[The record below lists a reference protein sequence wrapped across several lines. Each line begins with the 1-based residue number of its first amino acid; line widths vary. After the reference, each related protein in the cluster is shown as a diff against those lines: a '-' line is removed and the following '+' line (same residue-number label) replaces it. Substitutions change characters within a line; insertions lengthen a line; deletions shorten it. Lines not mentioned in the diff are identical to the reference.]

1 MHLIFSHDCMVPHGT
16 PTGNQLFTKA
26 CLLDTLWWHCAEQN
40 TFKPYKS
47 YLLPWAVENWKKGVV
62 VKSSYYKISDL
73 KNMIILC
80 IFWINSFLMPLIDSY
95 PWLIFSFPRVHDFLA
110 RKARSIDRGFQI
122 FTWALQEK
130 IVNCYKTSVFSSLEN
145 YDGIPAVSYSE
156 NQLETYHWFK
166 EKKIIHVVK
175 SMFF

>member
-1 MHLIFSHDCMVPHGT
+1 MYHHLHLIFSHDCMVPHGT

-80 IFWINSFLMPLIDSY
+80 IFWINSFLMPLIPLVDFFISKST
-95 PWLIFSFPRVHDFLA
+95 WFSCKESKINWSWISNLYMSIA
-110 RKARSIDRGFQI
+110 RKNCKLLQDIGIFIIGKLWLVWNTCSVILRKSIRDLPLI
-122 FTWALQEK
+122 
-130 IVNCYKTSVFSSLEN
+130 
-145 YDGIPAVSYSE
+145 
-156 NQLETYHWFK
+156 
-166 EKKIIHVVK
+166 
-175 SMFF
+175 